1 LFPRAVIHARAR
13 DARCRARAAF
23 APTDARTVTH
33 SRRRRRSEAHDG
45 VVRGVARR
53 GVPRAEAALTPH
65 IPTRRRRTHRD
76 AAIDDADATGK
87 DRRTSHDMAPAA
99 QTPEQMSPEQRDAA
113 FAMAGQ
119 EMEYRV
125 ELFNK
130 MVASC
135 YEKCVRVDGVGLG

>member
-99 QTPEQMSPEQRDAA
+99 QTPEQMSPDQRDAA